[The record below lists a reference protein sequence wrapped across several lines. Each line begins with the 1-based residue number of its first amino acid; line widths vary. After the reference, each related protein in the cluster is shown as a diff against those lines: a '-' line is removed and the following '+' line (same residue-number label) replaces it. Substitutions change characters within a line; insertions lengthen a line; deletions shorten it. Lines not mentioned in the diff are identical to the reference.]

1 MNAPNK
7 GLKPRVTSPYG
18 NFSHIGYA
26 EALQRARDLIP
37 FLKQHAEATEKA
49 TRMPEVVLEA
59 LHKSGLFRFQQPKAF
74 GGMELDFPA
83 FFEIPELL
91 ARGDVSSS
99 WTFIN
104 LASHHR
110 QLAQWDTEAQ
120 EDVWGENPDAL
131 IASGIAYIQGEA
143 RQVEGGLLLSGQW
156 GFSSGVDVSQWNM
169 LACVVKEDGKPV
181 DWCMCL
187 VPRSDYEIV
196 DDWQTLGMRGTG
208 SRTVKCKDVFVPQ
221 HRALSMQVS
230 KPGHEFPGLKVHGNP
245 MFRVP
250 TSAMGGYGIG
260 GCMVG
265 NARAMLQESIDWIK
279 SRSTSYTA
287 AKMRDF
293 PTVQLRIGMAAAKI
307 DAAHAWMKSDCLEAF
322 ETLKSGGTLDVE
334 TKLRYKRNSAIG
346 VKLAHEAV
354 DMLHELAGANGIYD
368 KYSIQRMFRDA
379 HAAAGH
385 FSFSTDAM
393 LTPWGLA
400 ALGGEVKSPTL

>member
-1 MNAPNK
+1 
-7 GLKPRVTSPYG
+7 
-18 NFSHIGYA
+18 
-26 EALQRARDLIP
+26 
-37 FLKQHAEATEKA
+37 
-49 TRMPEVVLEA
+49 
-59 LHKSGLFRFQQPKAF
+59 
-74 GGMELDFPA
+74 
-83 FFEIPELL
+83 
-91 ARGDVSSS
+91 
-99 WTFIN
+99 
-104 LASHHR
+104 
-110 QLAQWDTEAQ
+110 
-120 EDVWGENPDAL
+120 
-131 IASGIAYIQGEA
+131 
-143 RQVEGGLLLSGQW
+143 
-156 GFSSGVDVSQWNM
+156 
-169 LACVVKEDGKPV
+169 
-181 DWCMCL
+181 
-187 VPRSDYEIV
+187 
-196 DDWQTLGMRGTG
+196 
-208 SRTVKCKDVFVPQ
+208 
-221 HRALSMQVS
+221 MQVS